1 MIPDINVNLSTRYFL
16 KISSLAAL
24 GALTLSTTAC
34 DKKDIDF
41 YIATVTNSLEQ
52 LKKFLPAQEQLLT
65 KAITIAKSINQAYQD
80 GKFDTAMSLADSLVG
95 VIDDIIVNSG
105 INLSDTAKM
114 ILSIANVALGTVA
127 VLINNAKPSSA
138 TNRSLSPAEAKIESL
153 ASPKRVNAIFEAA
166 RVRR

>member
-1 MIPDINVNLSTRYFL
+1 MIPDTGLSKRTFL
-16 KISSLAAL
+16 KVAGMAGL
-24 GALTLSTTAC
+24 GALTFGTTAC

-105 INLSDTAKM
+105 INLSDTAQM
-114 ILSIANVALGTVA
+114 ILSIAEVALTTAA
-127 VLINNAKPSSA
+127 VLIKNAKPTTA
-138 TNRSLSPAEAKIESL
+138 TNRSLSPAEARIESL